1 MISKSP
7 VSAFPLVMSLLAAAL
22 AAPGANAKEGMWVPQ
37 QLDEI
42 AAPLQRAGL
51 ERPVG
56 DLMDLSGDP
65 LGAVVSLGFC
75 TASFVSPQGLV
86 ITNHHCAYG
95 HIQLNS
101 TPERNLLRDGFYA
114 ARLEDEPSSG
124 PNARVHVLDEIIDV
138 SDRMRAALAQAGD
151 DPLARGEA
159 LEAASKQLVAEC
171 EADPDYSCELY
182 SFFDGVTYRLFR
194 NLTLQDVRLVY
205 APPESVGKFGGEED
219 NWMWPRHTG
228 DFSFL
233 RAYVGRDGKPAPYSP
248 DNVPYQPRHWLK
260 FADQALGAGDF
271 VMVAGYPRRTN
282 RYALATELENTIDW
296 MYPNRIRNNTAQVE
310 LVEAAGAGDAEVAVK
325 YATHLF
331 QWHNGLKNNQGQ
343 LAGFERSAALAQK
356 QTEEQAFLRWLESRG
371 AQGRAALEAHRH
383 LVAMASEE
391 QQAQAGAT
399 LFEGFNRTDAVAAV
413 LQLYRLAIEREK
425 PNAQRAMGYQER
437 DLPRIEA
444 TMREME
450 NRYLGRMDAQLQ
462 GYWLSQYL
470 QLPDEQ
476 RIPEFDAWLA
486 GHSGAGTAADVQ
498 SIVDRMAATGLGETG
513 TRLEWM
519 NRSPAQFEQSDD
531 PLIRYAVAIMPR
543 ILEDERRSAVRVG
556 EKSRWSPVYQ
566 QAFIDYKQSRDEA
579 VYPDANGSLRITFG
593 NAMGYSPRDGVQYT
607 PFTTLEGLVAKDT
620 GEDPFNSPQAL
631 LDAVRERRH
640 GGLLDPRI
648 GSVPVN
654 FMADL
659 DISGGNS
666 GSPAMDAH
674 GRLIGLVFDMN
685 WESVS
690 SNWVFDPAMTR
701 SILVD
706 SRFIEWIMREVVPAP
721 RLLEELELGD
731 PGRQP

>member
-1 MISKSP
+1 MIPKQ
-7 VSAFPLVMSLLAAAL
+7 SASRSLLIMSLLAAAFM
-22 AAPGANAKEGMWVPQ
+22 PGGAGADEGMWVPQ
-37 QLDEI
+37 QLDGI
-42 AAPLQRAGL
+42 AASLQRAGL

-56 DLMDLSGDP
+56 DLMDLTGDP

-101 TPERNLLRDGFYA
+101 TPERNLLQDGFYA

-138 SDRMRAALAQAGD
+138 SERMREALERAGD
-151 DPLARGEA
+151 DALARGQA
-159 LEAASKQLVAEC
+159 LEAESKQLVAEC

-182 SFFDGVTYRLFR
+182 SFFDGVSYRLFR

-228 DFSFL
+228 DFAFL

-271 VMVAGYPRRTN
+271 VMVAGYPGRTN
-282 RYALATELENTIDW
+282 RYALAAELENTIDW
-296 MYPNRIRNNTAQVE
+296 VYPARIRHNSAQVE
-310 LVEAAGAGDAEVAVK
+310 LVEAVSARDAEVALK
-325 YATHLF
+325 YATYLF

-343 LAGFERSAALAQK
+343 LAGFERSDALARK
-356 QTEEQAFLRWLESRG
+356 QAEERQFLGWLESRG
-371 AQGRAALEAHRH
+371 PQGESALKAHRR
-383 LVAMASEE
+383 LVALARQE
-391 QQAQAGAT
+391 QESQAGAT
-399 LFEGFNRTDAVAAV
+399 VFEGFNRTGAVNAA

-425 PNAQRAMGYQER
+425 PDAQRARGYQER
-437 DLPRIEA
+437 DLRRIEA

-450 NRYLGRMDAQLQ
+450 NRYLGRMDSQLQ
-462 GYWLSQYL
+462 AYWLGQYR
-470 QLPDEQ
+470 QLPAAQ

-486 GHSGAGTAADVQ
+486 NRSGGGDVQPVLDHLAGTQLGD
-498 SIVDRMAATGLGETG
+498 TGV
-513 TRLEWM
+513 RLEWM
-519 NRSPAQFEQSDD
+519 ARPRAEFEQSDD
-531 PLIRYAVAIMPR
+531 PLIRYAVAITPR
-543 ILEDERRSAVRVG
+543 LLEDERQAIARAG

-566 QAFIDYKQSRDEA
+566 QAFIEYKESRNES

-593 NAMGYSPRDGVQYT
+593 NTMGYSPRDGVRYT
-607 PFTTLEGLVAKDT
+607 PFTTLEGLVAKET
-620 GEDPFNSPQAL
+620 GQDPFASPQAL
-631 LDAVRERRH
+631 LDAVDQRRY
-640 GGLLDPRI
+640 GDLFDPRI

-659 DISGGNS
+659 DITGGNS

-674 GRLIGLVFDMN
+674 GRLVGLVFDMN

-721 RLLEELELGD
+721 RLLEELELDGA
-731 PGRQP
+731 GHQQ